1 MFIIVVNTVVLALDS
16 HPPIN
21 EELLKILD
29 IFNIIF
35 TAIFILEAL
44 FKIIGMGFKLYFRDK
59 MNIFDFIIVIFSSAE
74 LSQEKGGGI
83 SALRAF
89 RLFRVFKLAK
99 NWVSLRRLLK
109 SIAETISSI
118 GNFSVLL
125 FLFIYVFSLLGM

>member
-59 MNIFDFIIVIFSSAE
+59 MNIFDFIIVVFSIAE